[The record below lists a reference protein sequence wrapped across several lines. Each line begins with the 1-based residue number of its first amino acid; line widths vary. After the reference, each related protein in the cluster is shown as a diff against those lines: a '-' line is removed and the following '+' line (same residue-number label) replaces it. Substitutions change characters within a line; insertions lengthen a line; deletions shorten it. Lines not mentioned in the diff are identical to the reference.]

1 MEKIGREKIRFTT
14 ASMNEKSSGLRLNN
28 TFFCV
33 IAANAESTDEINAI
47 INQVIN
53 K

>member
-1 MEKIGREKIRFTT
+1 MEKNGREKIRFTT

-33 IAANAESTDEINAI
+33 IAANAENKEETKAI
-47 INQVIN
+47 INQVIS